1 VPAIT
6 KIELSK
12 PIESFAEK
20 RGEALFN
27 WAWETW
33 ESFAREV
40 LQILEKDEI
49 PDEDFVTMCRE
60 MTVVCTLGF
69 EQESLVHLYGQVR
82 SDKSFVWAGEWMRG
96 RNLPKFE
103 AREEIIRKLLEYAA
117 KYVRAQPL
125 EIFIK
130 AMTLIV
136 KVKDGR
142 RKNERHIQTP
152 NSYSRSVHR
161 LGLER
166 NVSDV
171 LSRCNIKTLGDLKDF
186 VKPPLQGGLR
196 ISSDKHRPKTKLKF
210 NPEEK
215 LGKLEGMD
223 GGSAAAVMEVVE
235 EWDGMMSPASLY
247 V

>member
-1 VPAIT
+1 MPTIT
-6 KIELSK
+6 KNDPSK
-12 PIESFAEK
+12 PFESFAAK
-20 RGEALFN
+20 RGEMLFN

-33 ESFAREV
+33 ESFAREI

-49 PDEDFVTMCRE
+49 SDENFVTICRE
-60 MTVVCTLGF
+60 ITIACTLGL
-69 EQESLVHLYGQVR
+69 EQESLVHLYDQVR
-82 SDKSFVWAGEWMRG
+82 GDKSFGWASEWLHG

-103 AREEIIRKLLEYAA
+103 AREEIVRKLLEYAA

-142 RKNERHIQTP
+142 RENERHILSP
-152 NSYSRSVHR
+152 NSHSRSIHR

-171 LSRCNIKTLGDLKDF
+171 LYSHDIKTFGELKDF
-186 VKPPLQGGLR
+186 IKPPLSGGLR
-196 ISSDKHRPKTKLKF
+196 IGSDKQRPKTKPKF

-215 LGKLEGMD
+215 LLKLEGMD
-223 GGSAAAVMEVVE
+223 GGSATAVMEVVE
-235 EWDGMMSPASLY
+235 EWDGIMPPTSLY